1 MLDIKLI
8 CNNFNNVVKKLA
20 SRGYEL
26 DIKKIKTLLEIR
38 NKFKTN
44 TETLQNKRKII
55 SKTIGN
61 NKNYILKVQKLF
73 VKVKKIN
80 HKLHKN
86 ILCLEVTNKKI
97 YNILFKIPNLPHNSV
112 PIKTNIEIIRWGVPK
127 SFNFS
132 IRDHIKIGLL
142 NGDIDF
148 ELATKITGS
157 NFTLIR
163 GNLAKL
169 HRALI
174 QFMLDKQINDHGY
187 EEMYVPYIIN
197 RTSLVGTGQLP
208 QFNKNVFELEGE
220 NEYFLI
226 PTAEV
231 PLVNSVSGKLFN
243 VNDLPIKLTAHSPC
257 FRNEPVS
264 YGTDSRGM
272 LRQLQFDK
280 IELVQIVHP
289 EKSYVVLEDMTNHA
303 EEILKELNLPYRVI
317 SLCKEDISFC
327 ASKTYDIEVWIPSL
341 ETYLEISSIS
351 NCEDF
356 QARRIK
362 TRFRINKDKAK
373 PKFVHTLNGSGLAV
387 GRCLL
392 AVLEYYQNEDG
403 SITVP
408 DSLRSYMCGINRLY

>member
-1 MLDIKLI
+1 MLDLNLFYKK
-8 CNNFNNVVKKLA
+8 FNNVVKKLA
-20 SRGYEL
+20 SRGFEL
-26 DIKKIKTLLEIR
+26 DIKNFKSLLELRNKIK
-38 NKFKTN
+38 KN
-44 TETLQNKRKII
+44 TESLQNKRNII

-61 NKNYILKVQKLF
+61 KKKTGANIQHLF
-73 VKVKKIN
+73 LEVKKLN
-80 HKLHKN
+80 YKLQKN
-86 ILCLEVTNKKI
+86 ILCLEVTNNKVYK
-97 YNILFKIPNLPHNSV
+97 ILFKIPNLPHNSA

-127 SFNFS
+127 AFNFS
-132 IRDHIKIGLL
+132 IRDHVKIGLL
-142 NGDIDF
+142 NGYIDF
-148 ELATKITGS
+148 DLATKLTGS

-174 QFMLDKQINDHGY
+174 QFMLDKQVKDHGY

-197 RTSLVGTGQLP
+197 RNSLLGTGQLP
-208 QFNKNVFELEGE
+208 QFNKHIFELEGE
-220 NEYFLI
+220 NEFFLI

-231 PLVNSVSGKLFN
+231 PLVNSVSGKLLN
-243 VNDLPIKLTAHSPC
+243 SNDLPIKLTAHSPC

-289 EKSYVVLEDMTNHA
+289 DKSYVALEDMTNHA
-303 EEILKELNLPYRVI
+303 EEILKSLHLPYRVI

-341 ETYLEISSIS
+341 EKYLEISSIS

-362 TRFRINKDKAK
+362 TRFRNNKDK
-373 PKFVHTLNGSGLAV
+373 PNFVHTLNGSGLAV

-392 AVLEYYQNEDG
+392 AVMENYQNEDG

-408 DSLRSYMCGINRLY
+408 EILRSYMCGITRIY